1 MNEILKAILSVTNS
15 TGYNVNESIS
25 ITDPIKIDEV
35 SNQINDLGSD
45 TAICI
50 VLDSSLQPVYISNP
64 NKIIQ
69 CYYEYK
75 KYYTNT
81 RFQSLIKSEDTWQS
95 KTSFIVIINCG
106 CGAKCNV
113 MKSALL
119 NELNPEYNQWAYLQ
133 QSYNCDFMNLKF
145 SSKLVNYPNNYR
157 NYIVVQKSFPLWKL
171 KVEIVQFFGNRT
183 FSGPGLYYW
192 VTADNVCHLKTLHIK
207 KGEITH
213 SKNTLTHQYNYFVNE
228 QNAINLLALIKQF
241 LTTY

>member
-1 MNEILKAILSVTNS
+1 MNEILKAITSVTNS

-25 ITDPIKIDEV
+25 ITGPIKIDEV
-35 SNQINDLGSD
+35 SNQINDIGSD

-50 VLDSSLQPVYISNP
+50 ALDSSLKPVYISSP

-69 CYYEYK
+69 WYNEYK
-75 KYYTNT
+75 KDYTNI
-81 RFQSLIKSEDTWQS
+81 RFQSLFKDEDTWQP
-95 KTSFIVIINCG
+95 KTSFLVKIDCG
-106 CGAKCNV
+106 CDSKCNV
-113 MKSALL
+113 MKRALL
-119 NELNPEYNQWAYLQ
+119 DEFKPEYNQWRYLQ

-145 SSKLVNYPNNYR
+145 SPKLVNYPSNYR
-157 NYIVVQKSFPLWKL
+157 DYEVVQKSFPLWKL

-192 VTADNVCHLKTLHIK
+192 VTADSVCHLKTLHIK

-213 SKNTLTHQYNYFVNE
+213 SKDTLTHQYNYFVNE
-228 QNAINLLALIKQF
+228 QDAINLLALIKQF